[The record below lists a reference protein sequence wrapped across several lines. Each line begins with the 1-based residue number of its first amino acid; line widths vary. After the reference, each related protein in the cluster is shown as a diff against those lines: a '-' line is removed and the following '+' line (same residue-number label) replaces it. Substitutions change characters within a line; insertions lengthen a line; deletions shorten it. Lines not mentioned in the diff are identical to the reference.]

1 MTKIRLI
8 NVLSLF
14 DGMSC
19 GQIALRELGIKVGR
33 YYASEIDRRAIA
45 QTQINFP
52 DTIQLGDVTKV
63 RAKDLPKID
72 LLIGGSPCQGFS
84 FAGKQLNFDDPRS
97 KLFFEFVRIL
107 KECREINPGVKFL
120 LENVRMKKEYEQVIS
135 DTLGVKPVVINSSLV
150 SAQNRVRLYW
160 SNIRTAPDGF
170 WDIKT
175 DIPQPEDRGLYLRD
189 ILDDEVDPKYYLSE
203 KLIRGL
209 INHAE
214 RQIAKGTGFA
224 VRPRCESDKM
234 NCLHVGG
241 TFKDDII
248 KIDRHG
254 RMKRDQ
260 GKASCLTVGGHGCG
274 NHSDMD
280 VILQRPHGYNKGG
293 VFNKAPSLT
302 ASSYEHNNIICISSN
317 QAHATVSEGK
327 STPLV
332 AAMGMGGG
340 HVPMITGRVVKQ
352 INPSVQSGGKQPY
365 QQDRIYDDSGIL
377 PALCSAS
384 AGNHPIIA
392 RGMVLRR
399 ITPSEAA
406 RLQTIPEWYKWDCSE
421 TQQYKMLGNGWT
433 VEVIRHIFSFLNL
446 ET

>member
-1 MTKIRLI
+1 MTNIRPI

-19 GQIALRELGIKVGR
+19 GQIALRELGVKVVR
-33 YYASEIDRRAIA
+33 YYASEIDRHAIA
-45 QTQINFP
+45 QTQLNFP

-170 WDIKT
+170 WEIKT
-175 DIPQPEDRGLYLRD
+175 DIPQPEDRELYLRD

-214 RQIAKGTGFA
+214 QHPGFA
-224 VRPRCESDKM
+224 ARPRCKSEKM

-241 TFKDDII
+241 AFKDDII
-248 KIDRHG
+248 NIDRHG

-274 NHSDMD
+274 NHSDMG

-293 VFNKAPSLT
+293 VFNRAPSLT
-302 ASSYEHNNIICISSN
+302 ASSYEHNNI
-317 QAHATVSEGK
+317 
-327 STPLV
+327 
-332 AAMGMGGG
+332 M
-340 HVPMITGRVVKQ
+340 
-352 INPSVQSGGKQPY
+352 
-365 QQDRIYDDSGIL
+365 
-377 PALCSAS
+377 CSFG

-392 RGMVLRR
+392 KGMVLRR
-399 ITPSEAA
+399 ITPTEAA

>member
-1 MTKIRLI
+1 MHIAKIHLLCDMTNIRPI

-19 GQIALRELGIKVGR
+19 GQIALRELGVKVGR
-33 YYASEIDRRAIA
+33 YYASEIDRHAIA
-45 QTQINFP
+45 RTQLNFP
-52 DTIQLGDVTKV
+52 DTIRLGDVTKV

-84 FAGKQLNFDDPRS
+84 SAGKHLSFDDPRS
-97 KLFFEFVRIL
+97 KLLFEFVRIL

-120 LENVRMKKEYEQVIS
+120 PENVRMKKEYEQVIS
-135 DTLGVKPVVINSSLV
+135 DALGVKPVMINSSLV
-150 SAQNRVRLYW
+150 SAQNRVRLYR
-160 SNIRTAPDGF
+160 SNIRTAPDGL
-170 WDIKT
+170 WEIKT

-203 KLIRGL
+203 KRIRGL

-214 RQIAKGTGFA
+214 QQIAKGGGLGFA
-224 VRPRCESDKM
+224 ARPRGERDKM

-241 TFKDDII
+241 AFKDDII

-254 RMKRDQ
+254 RMKRDR

-293 VFNKAPSLT
+293 VFNRAPSLT

-317 QAHATVSEGK
+317 QAHATVS
-327 STPLV
+327 
-332 AAMGMGGG
+332 
-340 HVPMITGRVVKQ
+340 
-352 INPSVQSGGKQPY
+352 GGKQPY

-377 PALCSAS
+377 PALCSAG

-392 RGMVLRR
+392 KGMVVRR
-399 ITPSEAA
+399 ITPTEAA

-421 TQQYKMLGNGWT
+421 MQQYKMLGNGWT
-433 VEVIRHIFSFLNL
+433 VEVIKHIFSFLNL